1 MAKTKEKTSAAD
13 MMKNYIPKNEFNTFI
28 IAALGQSLVYSCMSS
43 YITDYYMSV
52 LRLSPIFVLLL
63 MLLARVWDAINDPL
77 MGMIVD
83 RHTTKWGRMRPY
95 AAFTAIPIAIFT
107 VLMFWNPGVSGT
119 AMYVYA
125 ACVYVLWGMI
135 YTSSDVPFWSS
146 ANVLTPNPDER
157 GKLISLGRTLG
168 GVGTGIAT
176 VLPLGIGMVLAK
188 NGGMSATELE
198 QKKFLL
204 TALIASV
211 IGMTLFSL
219 SSFKVKE
226 RITLPNTARKEKGG
240 HSTLYRIFHCKP
252 LMLVVIM
259 GVLSFGRY
267 MLQAAAVH
275 VARYGFYMGPDPAGL
290 SPDELN
296 LAVQASISK
305 VAMLIQ
311 VSVAVGMFGSML
323 VLPFLYKKFNYKQ
336 LVIYTCV
343 AGFVADVLTCVI
355 GWSTKNL
362 YLCIPLMIVA
372 SIPLGVINVV
382 SYAMVCDSLDFM
394 EWQTGYRDNA
404 LGSACQSFVNKLGN
418 ALTTVMII
426 LMYMA
431 VHLDINE
438 LYSSAD
444 GLPITALQLTT
455 GQNFAMFS
463 LVTIVPGVSLLLCAI
478 PIFFYDLVGE
488 KKDRITRELAEQRA
502 AKGMVI
508 AE

>member
-1 MAKTKEKTSAAD
+1 MAKSKTKTTTDSG
-13 MMKNYIPKNEFNTFI
+13 MQYYIPKKEFNTFI

-95 AAFTAIPIAIFT
+95 AAFTAIPILIFT
-107 VLMFWNPGVSGT
+107 VLMFWNPGITGT
-119 AMYVYA
+119 QMYIYA
-125 ACVYVLWGMI
+125 AVVYVLWGMI
-135 YTSSDVPFWSS
+135 YTASDVPYWSM
-146 ANVLTPNPDER
+146 ANVMTPNPDER

-176 VLPLGIGMVLAK
+176 VLPLGIGLLLAK
-188 NGGMSATELE
+188 SGGLDATQLE
-198 QKKFLL
+198 QKKYLL
-204 TALIASV
+204 TALVASV

-226 RITLPNTARKEKGG
+226 RITVPNSAKKKDGG
-240 HSTLYRIFHCKP
+240 QSALSHIFHCKP

-275 VARYGFYMGPDPAGL
+275 VARYGFYMGPDTTGMTPEQL
-290 SPDELN
+290 Q
-296 LAVQASISK
+296 LAAQESISK

-311 VSVAVGMFGSML
+311 VSVAIGMFGSML
-323 VLPFLYKKFNYKQ
+323 VLPMLYKKFNYKQ
-336 LVIYTCV
+336 LVIYTGI
-343 AGFVADVLTCVI
+343 AGFVADVLTCII
-355 GWSTKNL
+355 GWTTKNL
-362 YLCIPLMIVA
+362 YLCIPLMIIA

-382 SYAMVCDSLDFM
+382 SYAMVCDSLDYM
-394 EWQTGYRDNA
+394 EWKTGYRDNA

-431 VHLDINE
+431 VHLDINQ
-438 LYSSAD
+438 LYSNND
-444 GLPITALQLTT
+444 GLAVLATDLTA

-463 LVTIVPGVSLLLCAI
+463 LVTLVPGISLLLCSI

-488 KKDRITRELAEQRA
+488 KKAQITRELAEQRA
-502 AKGMVI
+502 AKGILVQ
-508 AE
+508 